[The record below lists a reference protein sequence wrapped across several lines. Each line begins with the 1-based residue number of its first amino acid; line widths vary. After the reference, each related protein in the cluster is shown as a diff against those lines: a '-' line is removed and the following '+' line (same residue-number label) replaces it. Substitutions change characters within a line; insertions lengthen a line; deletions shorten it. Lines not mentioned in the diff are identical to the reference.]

1 MATPKD
7 PNDAGTLAPVRTVN
21 PLSRPA
27 PSPRPRRLSP
37 HSQSQREE
45 AFACLHD
52 PDFRE
57 SPEARRLRRLVL
69 EAQDPARVDAITG
82 RPKGVTST

>member
-1 MATPKD
+1 MATPDD
-7 PNDAGTLAPVRTVN
+7 PNDPSALAPVRTVN

-27 PSPRPRRLSP
+27 PSLRPRKHSP

-52 PDFRE
+52 PEFRE
-57 SPEARRLRRLVL
+57 SPEARRLRRRVL
-69 EAQDPARVDAITG
+69 EAQDPAKVDAITG
-82 RPKGVTST
+82 RPKGGTDS